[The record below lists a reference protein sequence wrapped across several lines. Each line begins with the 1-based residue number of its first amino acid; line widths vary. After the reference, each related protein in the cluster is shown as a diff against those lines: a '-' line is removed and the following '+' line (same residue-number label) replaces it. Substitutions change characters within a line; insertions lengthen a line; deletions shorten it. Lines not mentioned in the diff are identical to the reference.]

1 MNRSKNSEGIRD
13 EFVASKKH
21 GKKKIVLKV
30 KKVVKKKNANKTLAF
45 AKQGIQDNH
54 SFLNYV

>member
-30 KKVVKKKNANKTLAF
+30 RRL
-45 AKQGIQDNH
+45 
-54 SFLNYV
+54 